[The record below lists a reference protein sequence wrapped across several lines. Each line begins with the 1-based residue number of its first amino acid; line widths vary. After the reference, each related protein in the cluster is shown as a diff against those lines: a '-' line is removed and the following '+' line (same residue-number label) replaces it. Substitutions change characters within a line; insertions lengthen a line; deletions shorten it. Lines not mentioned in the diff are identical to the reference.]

1 MGATMVNEKE
11 FVEQRKQKRFK
22 VKDRAFAVLGPD
34 ALKLCHMIDISK
46 GGLSFRYFID
56 SEELAEEIFELGVLF
71 GDDFYLEK
79 IPARVI
85 SDNVIENDSH
95 FSTVIMRRRGVQF
108 GDLSS
113 RQKEQIDYFIKHN
126 TTAEL

>member
-1 MGATMVNEKE
+1 MEVKKE
-11 FVEQRKQKRFK
+11 FVEQRKHKRYL

-56 SEELAEEIFELGVLF
+56 SEELAEELFDLGILY

-79 IPARVI
+79 IPARVV
-85 SDNVIENDSH
+85 SDNVIENNSY
-95 FSTVIMRRRGVQF
+95 FSSIIMKRRGIQF
-108 GDLSS
+108 GDLTR
-113 RQKEQIDYFIKHN
+113 RQKEQLEYFIENN
-126 TTAEL
+126 TTGEV